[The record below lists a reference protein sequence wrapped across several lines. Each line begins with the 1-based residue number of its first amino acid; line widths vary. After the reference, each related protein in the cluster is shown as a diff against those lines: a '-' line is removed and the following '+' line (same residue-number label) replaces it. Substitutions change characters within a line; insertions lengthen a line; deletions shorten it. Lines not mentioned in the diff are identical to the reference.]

1 MALKIDGSPG
11 KFTATQVSVGPTA
24 VQLVAARQSR
34 SKLILAN
41 NSVWVGGDS
50 SVTSDT
56 GFFLGN
62 YPAPA
67 QLDTAAE
74 VWAIRRP
81 TDSAIAMAVI
91 ELYDEEA

>member
-1 MALKIDGSPG
+1 MALKIDGSPT
-11 KFTATQVSVGPTA
+11 KLAATQVSVGSTA
-24 VQLVAARQSR
+24 VQLVAARQGR

-41 NSVWVGGDS
+41 NSVWIGGDS

-74 VWAIRRP
+74 VWAIRR
-81 TDSAIAMAVI
+81 SADPATAMAVI